1 MLLLYRIMELPAV
14 YGLNTLDTYII
25 KAFQVEKKGLL
36 VYSKVTNK
44 GKRSENNGR

>member
-25 KAFQVEKKGLL
+25 KAFRLKRKGF
-36 VYSKVTNK
+36 
-44 GKRSENNGR
+44 